1 MTVKWLSFV
10 FVGIMQCMMSRSGS
24 APCKTSQTDSG
35 LWCLYRLSCD
45 FCRGR
50 RLCFYLKSI
59 PGDWCLPKNI
69 ALNVLILTMV
79 HHDLGVW
86 AFHHYS
92 IHLLSSLPVSV
103 PRRLE
108 FHAHLTQFV
117 CMSGV
122 QNIRCHFGALQQ
134 LATFL
139 WISLRVGKLNL
150 PAISELNAPMYT
162 CTLDPACLCVCDRDS
177 ISMFE
182 FVLMVVEVVMVSVVV
197 VAVAAEEEVVL
208 LQGFVPVSLSV
219 CTVAKS
225 LNDFQHPSPMPIRRW
240 KPAHH
245 GERTLSD
252 WG

>member
-10 FVGIMQCMMSRSGS
+10 FVGIIQCMMSRSGS

-50 RLCFYLKSI
+50 GLCFHLKSI
-59 PGDWCLPKNI
+59 AGDWCLPKNI

-86 AFHHYS
+86 AFHHS

-134 LATFL
+134 PASCESVWGLGNLICLPFL
-139 WISLRVGKLNL
+139 SWTPQCTPVLWTLRVCVCVTETQYPCLNL
-150 PAISELNAPMYT
+150 
-162 CTLDPACLCVCDRDS
+162 CWWWW
-177 ISMFE
+177 
-182 FVLMVVEVVMVSVVV
+182 
-197 VAVAAEEEVVL
+197 
-208 LQGFVPVSLSV
+208 
-219 CTVAKS
+219 
-225 LNDFQHPSPMPIRRW
+225 RW
-240 KPAHH
+240 WWC
-245 GERTLSD
+245 R
-252 WG
+252 WWWWQ